1 MLPMFALLLLCV
13 AMATEAALGIATA
26 KRDDRL
32 NQESLGKVHPV
43 IGYFTFA
50 ALAIGFGALVF

>member
-1 MLPMFALLLLCV
+1 MFALLLLCV

-26 KRDDRL
+26 GREGRL
-32 NQESLGKVHPV
+32 NQENLGKVHPV